1 MKIDKRET
9 KEKLKIAK
17 TNQKSKI
24 RKEWGQNTYIYWFQ
38 IDVLEMGEKAKWN
51 TNIQFRSNV
60 IELDVC
66 IVDVAVAVDDDD
78 DDDDDDIAV
87 VDDDDDDDDV
97 VIVDVRL
104 ELIAWH
110 INIANKWCLDKR
122 WMTNSFVVT
131 VILKYFQ

>member
-1 MKIDKRET
+1 MFWK
-9 KEKLKIAK
+9 
-17 TNQKSKI
+17 
-24 RKEWGQNTYIYWFQ
+24 WG
-38 IDVLEMGEKAKWN
+38 KKPKWN

-78 DDDDDDIAV
+78 DDDDIAV
-87 VDDDDDDDDV
+87 VDVVDDV

-131 VILKYFQ
+131 VIYSIYFR